1 MGNPKRRKR
10 VAGILAAEKIRLE
23 EEAKKAAMSTRP
35 GPLKLRKKA
44 AAEKALL
51 KEATKAFK
59 KKVTTEMALKDFQ
72 ADLMAD
78 AVAETNNDDDMAR
91 RLYFEFRMNQ
101 LLEAG
106 DFSHA
111 SRAQLIEKVK
121 ALPKPKPKKTKR
133 KRTKRNLWRKD

>member
-10 VAGILAAEKIRLE
+10 VAGIL
-23 EEAKKAAMSTRP
+23 
-35 GPLKLRKKA
+35 

-106 DFSHA
+106 GFSHA